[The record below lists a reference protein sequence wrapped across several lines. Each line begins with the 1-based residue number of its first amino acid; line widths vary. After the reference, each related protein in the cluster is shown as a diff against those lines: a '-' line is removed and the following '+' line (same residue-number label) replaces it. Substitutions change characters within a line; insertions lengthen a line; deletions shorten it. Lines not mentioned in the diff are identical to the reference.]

1 MLTFKNSGLTLKTM
15 KPNNNK
21 ITKKE
26 IARLA
31 QIRPDFLS
39 QILSGRRPCPRTVA
53 VRLEKATKISRV
65 TWVWGTPKE
74 IREAVENYIY
84 QERADYGP

>member
-1 MLTFKNSGLTLKTM
+1 M
-15 KPNNNK
+15 KPNKKK

-31 QIRPDFLS
+31 QIKPDFLS
-39 QILSGRRPCPRTVA
+39 HILRGRRPCPRTVA
-53 VRLEKATKISRV
+53 VRLEKVTQISRV
-65 TWVWGTPKE
+65 IWVWGTPKE

-84 QERADYGP
+84 QERADYGH